1 MEGKSGRFPSL
12 ERQNR
17 MRRIWESLRS
27 DAGQSLVEYAF
38 IVVLVVIVLIAA
50 LTAFGG
56 KTSITINKVTNAIP

>member
-1 MEGKSGRFPSL
+1 
-12 ERQNR
+12 
-17 MRRIWESLRS
+17 LRS

-56 KTSITINKVTNAIP
+56 KTSNTIDKVTNAIP